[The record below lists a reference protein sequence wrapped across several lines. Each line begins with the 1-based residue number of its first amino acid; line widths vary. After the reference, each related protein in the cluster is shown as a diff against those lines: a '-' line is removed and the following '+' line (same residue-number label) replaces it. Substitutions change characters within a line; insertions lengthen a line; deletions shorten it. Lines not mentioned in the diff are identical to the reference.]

1 MGNKSKNIKSSTAQ
15 LLFFPPTLSCSIILI
30 EISQFLVS
38 LLDFPFSAVYRG
50 SSGVFLCCFHN
61 FPPSHFSAV
70 WSSAERKW
78 VYLWTRWRAG
88 ANGEKQ
94 GKKGEKT
101 ENWVNLEQQKLENT
115 TQRSVAFHRSILHCF
130 SVVSQHHL
138 VWKSPSRLCEFCI
151 VSAHPFELSMES
163 SATIEFSKLLKMHR
177 HTQFEL
183 FLMSILQFHHVEFGI
198 SPIEME
204 EWKIFLFLRMPF
216 LISSQLWNFRAFTRD
231 TNASQT
237 SNGNSKKTLR
247 WQNWQHQNGRRH
259 VSQKVNTKI

>member
-30 EISQFLVS
+30 EISQFLVFSLIFHS
-38 LLDFPFSAVYRG
+38 LLYIGEAPEFFVLFSQF
-50 SSGVFLCCFHN
+50 STITLLCC
-61 FPPSHFSAV
+61 V
-70 WSSAERKW
+70 EQC
-78 VYLWTRWRAG
+78 
-88 ANGEKQ
+88 GEKVSVFVDEMKSWSKR
-94 GKKGEKT
+94 GEARKKGEKT

-138 VWKSPSRLCEFCI
+138 ASKSPSRLCEFCI
-151 VSAHPFELSMES
+151 VSAHPSELSMES
-163 SATIEFSKLLKMHR
+163 SATIEISKLLKMHR

-204 EWKIFLFLRMPF
+204 E
-216 LISSQLWNFRAFTRD
+216 
-231 TNASQT
+231 
-237 SNGNSKKTLR
+237 
-247 WQNWQHQNGRRH
+247 
-259 VSQKVNTKI
+259 